1 MTKGAENSKCVR
13 LKRNYEE
20 RNYLPAQMIQY
31 LDMRGR
37 TIRLQRQLLTI
48 ADKADQSRRDKQTD
62 GSRVIV
68 RVTTVGLV

>member
-1 MTKGAENSKCVR
+1 MTNGAENSKAVR

-20 RNYLPAQMIQY
+20 RNYLPARMIQY

-68 RVTTVGLV
+68 RVTTVELV

>member
-1 MTKGAENSKCVR
+1 MTNGAENSKAVR

-20 RNYLPAQMIQY
+20 RNYLPARMIQY

-37 TIRLQRQLLTI
+37 AIRLQRQLLTI
-48 ADKADQSRRDKQTD
+48 VDRADQSRRDKRTD

-68 RVTTVGLV
+68 RVTTVELV